1 MSNYFLF
8 DTETG
13 GIKKETS
20 LLTIFGYILNEDLNV
35 LSEVSY
41 AIKAENGLYIV
52 EADGLTA
59 NHIDIVEH
67 DKIAT
72 SIAEVKLRFK
82 NDICKWN
89 FAAGKQKITPIGHN
103 VRFDVK
109 FVKNHIMPDWD
120 NYFDRRQIDT
130 AGIAKFLFLTGLL
143 PTMISYQ
150 LSDIARSLEI
160 NFKEETL
167 HTSKGDVDL
176 TLAIIRKYKQI
187 VRTNTERAEK
197 LYEIYS

>member
-13 GIKKETS
+13 GLKKESS
-20 LLTIFGYILNEDLNV
+20 LLTIFGYM
-35 LSEVSY
+35 LSEELNIMSEISY

-52 EADGLTA
+52 EAEGLA
-59 NHIDIVEH
+59 VNRIDIVEH
-67 DKIAT
+67 DKIAMP
-72 SIAEVKLRFK
+72 INEVKLRFK
-82 NDICKWN
+82 NDICKWS
-89 FAAGKQKITPIGHN
+89 FGVGKQKITPIGHN

-130 AGIAKFLFLTGLL
+130 AGIAKFLFLTGAL
-143 PTMISYQ
+143 PDLVSYK
-150 LSDIARSLEI
+150 LSDIARSLGI
-160 NFKEETL
+160 KVNEEEL

-176 TLAIIRKYKQI
+176 TLAILRKFKQI
-187 VRTNTERAEK
+187 VRINTERVEETK
-197 LYEIYS
+197 

>member
-20 LLTIFGYILNEDLNV
+20 LLTIFGYV
-35 LSEVSY
+35 LSENLSIMREISY

-52 EADGLTA
+52 EAEGLA
-59 NHIDIVEH
+59 VNRINIVEH

-72 SIAEVKLRFK
+72 PIADVKLRFK

-89 FAAGKQKITPIGHN
+89 FAGGQEKITPIGHN

-130 AGIAKFLFLTGLL
+130 AGIAKFLFLTGVL
-143 PTMISYQ
+143 PNLVSYK
-150 LSDIARSLEI
+150 LSDIACSLGI
-160 NFKEETL
+160 DFNEEDL

-176 TLAIIRKYKQI
+176 TLAILRKFKQI
-187 VRTNTERAEK
+187 VRINTERVE
-197 LYEIYS
+197 ETI

>member
-1 MSNYFLF
+1 M
-8 DTETG
+8 
-13 GIKKETS
+13 
-20 LLTIFGYILNEDLNV
+20 
-35 LSEVSY
+35 SEVSY

-52 EADGLTA
+52 EAEGLA
-59 NHIDIVEH
+59 VNRINIVEH

-72 SIAEVKLRFK
+72 PIAEVKLRFK

-89 FAAGKQKITPIGHN
+89 FGSAKQKITPIGHN

-130 AGIAKFLFLTGLL
+130 AGIAKFLFLTGAL
-143 PTMISYQ
+143 PNLHSYK
-150 LSDIARSLEI
+150 LSDIARSLGIEI
-160 NFKEETL
+160 KEEEL

-176 TLAIIRKYKQI
+176 TLAILRKFKQI
-187 VRTNTERAEK
+187 VRINKERVE
-197 LYEIYS
+197 ETT